1 MDLLSNSKD
10 VKKIVEILQS
20 IDISLQI
27 LANGKSS
34 KRTSAFV
41 NRKVVASR
49 LGVAPVVIDKLIY
62 QGITS
67 GGTSGLIEGIH
78 YCKLDPAEANI
89 SNFLFDS
96 VKVLEAAWTNFTN
109 YQND

>member
-1 MDLLSNSKD
+1 MDLVKPNL
-10 VKKIVEILQS
+10 KKIIEVLES
-20 IDISLQI
+20 IDLSLQI
-27 LANGKSS
+27 LAHAKAT
-34 KRTSAFV
+34 KKTTAFV
-41 NRKVVASR
+41 NRKVVAAR
-49 LGVAPVVIDKLIY
+49 LGVAPVAIDKLVY

-96 VKVLEAAWTNFTN
+96 IKVLEAAWSNFTN
-109 YQND
+109 YEND